1 MRRKGAIVRL
11 VVLVLVGQL
20 LLATT
25 LSARTMY
32 VSDTFEIVVRSEK
45 NSESGRN
52 IIKLLPT
59 GTAVEVISM
68 DDSWATIQLSDGR
81 TGYTLKRY
89 LLSRLPY
96 KMMADQLQEQVEEQQ
111 QRLVTLTEQLTTLQE
126 EHQRLQGSSREQEAQ
141 LTDITQKYEQLQQG
155 ASQFLQLKA
164 EHTHLTQ
171 AYQQSQQQL
180 TELQDSHLVLKKS
193 RNLSWF
199 LSGAGVML
207 AGWIIGMITER
218 FRGRRRRQGGYSYQ
232 LPS

>member
-1 MRRKGAIVRL
+1 MRRQGNVVRRA
-11 VVLVLVGQL
+11 VLAMLALL

-32 VSDTFEIVVRSEK
+32 VSDIFEIVVRSEK

-59 GTAVEVISM
+59 GTAVEVTNM

-89 LLSRLPY
+89 LISRLPY
-96 KMMADQLQEQVEEQQ
+96 KLLAEQLQGEVEEQR
-111 QRLVTLTEQLTTLQE
+111 QRLVTLTEQLTALQE
-126 EHQRLQGSSREQEAQ
+126 EHHRLRESSSGQGSQ
-141 LTDITQKYEQLQQG
+141 LTDITKKYEQLRQD
-155 ASQFLQLKA
+155 ATQFLQLKA
-164 EHTHLTQ
+164 EYTHL
-171 AYQQSQQQL
+171 QQVHKQNQQQL
-180 TELQDSHLVLKKS
+180 TELQNSHLVLKKS

-207 AGWIIGMITER
+207 TGWVIGMITER
-218 FRGRRRRQGGYSYQ
+218 FRGRRKRQSGYSYQ
-232 LPS
+232 LPG

>member
-1 MRRKGAIVRL
+1 MRL

-59 GTAVEVISM
+59 GTAVEVMSM

-126 EHQRLQGSSREQEAQ
+126 EHQRLQGSSRGQEAQ
-141 LTDITQKYEQLQQG
+141 LTDITQKYEQLRQG

>member
-1 MRRKGAIVRL
+1 MRRKGDIVRR

-45 NSESGRN
+45 NSDTGRN

-59 GTAVEVISM
+59 GTAVEVVDM
-68 DDSWATIQLSDGR
+68 DDSWATIQLADGR

-96 KMMADQLQEQVEEQQ
+96 KMMADQLQEQVEEQR
-111 QRLVTLTEQLTTLQE
+111 QRLVTLTEQLTALQE
-126 EHQRLQGSSREQEAQ
+126 EHQRLQGSSRGQEAQ
-141 LTDITQKYEQLQQG
+141 LTDITQKYEQLRQG

-207 AGWIIGMITER
+207 AGWVIGMITER

>member
-1 MRRKGAIVRL
+1 MRRKGDIVRL
-11 VVLVLVGQL
+11 AVLVAVGQL

-25 LSARTMY
+25 LAARTMY

-45 NSESGRN
+45 SESGRN

-59 GTAVEVISM
+59 GTAVEVITM

-96 KMMADQLQEQVEEQQ
+96 KMMADQLQEQVEEQR

-126 EHQRLQGSSREQEAQ
+126 EHQRLQGSSHGQEAQ
-141 LTDITQKYEQLQQG
+141 LTDVTQKYERLRQDAAQV
-155 ASQFLQLKA
+155 LQLKA
-164 EHTHLTQ
+164 EHTRLTQ
-171 AYQQSQQQL
+171 VHQQSRQQL
-180 TELQDSHLVLKKS
+180 AELQESHLALKKS

-207 AGWIIGMITER
+207 AGWIIGMLTER
-218 FRGRRRRQGGYSYQ
+218 FRGRRKRQGGYSYQ